1 VNRKNLNGEVNNIN
15 KNSIKI
21 AEVFSIAGNLALIAG
36 ILAVSFFGNVENG
49 RYLLLM
55 ALTLL
60 SEGIWG
66 GVLIDCA
73 GRKITR

>member
-1 VNRKNLNGEVNNIN
+1 MDRKKLSDEVNNIN
-15 KNSIKI
+15 KKSIKI
-21 AEVFSIAGNLALIAG
+21 AEMFSIVGNLALIAG
-36 ILAVSFFGNVENG
+36 ILAVAFFGNVENG

-55 ALTLL
+55 AVTLL
-60 SEGIWG
+60 AEGIWG